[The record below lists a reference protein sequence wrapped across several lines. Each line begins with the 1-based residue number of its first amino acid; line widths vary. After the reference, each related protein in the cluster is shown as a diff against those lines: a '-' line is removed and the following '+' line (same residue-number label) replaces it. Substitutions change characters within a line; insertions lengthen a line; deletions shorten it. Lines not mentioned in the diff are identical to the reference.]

1 MHTVRIISQCQPTKY
16 DINGTTVIFSGS
28 GKAQDIDVLHW
39 LELQKI
45 CEVQINGGHI
55 YPANKDEEQKAIDA
69 YRQELWSRFEVIG
82 IPVVKVSSE
91 SGEFSKG
98 ILRSFASEWLE
109 FKSEHREIR
118 RDSREEESL
127 SISRKALSNSTR
139 ANIIAII
146 AMLLSVATAIAV
158 AFITDNDKTQST
170 KTSTSTPQV
179 QSVINP

>member
-1 MHTVRIISQCQPTKY
+1 MHTVRIISNPSQQNTIKRY
-16 DINGTTVIFSGS
+16 DGNLDGS

-109 FKSEHREIR
+109 FKSEHREM
-118 RDSREEESL
+118 
-127 SISRKALSNSTR
+127 T
-139 ANIIAII
+139 
-146 AMLLSVATAIAV
+146 
-158 AFITDNDKTQST
+158 
-170 KTSTSTPQV
+170 
-179 QSVINP
+179 